1 MVQVVSIQLVEKCL
15 NKLEMKTELVI
26 KIVTRKKTKI
36 QHRSN

>member
-15 NKLEMKTELVI
+15 NKLEMKTELMI
-26 KIVTRKKTKI
+26 EIVTRKKTKI